1 MGFMDHHLLRTESE
15 VREKRA
21 TTCRKQTHGE
31 EHRTKGSEKES
42 EHRGGDMRGFAR
54 AQRREEEELERKK
67 NAYQEGAGL
76 KWVVGKHCGVFA
88 IEGVL
93 ALHERGA
100 LAYAA
105 RPEKG
110 RGGGCTRRNKSQA
123 II

>member
-1 MGFMDHHLLRTESE
+1 
-15 VREKRA
+15 
-21 TTCRKQTHGE
+21 
-31 EHRTKGSEKES
+31 
-42 EHRGGDMRGFAR
+42 MRGFAR

-110 RGGGCTRRNKSQA
+110 RGKLHTWEEKQGNYLRMTFY
-123 II
+123 

>member
-1 MGFMDHHLLRTESE
+1 
-15 VREKRA
+15 
-21 TTCRKQTHGE
+21 
-31 EHRTKGSEKES
+31 
-42 EHRGGDMRGFAR
+42 MRGFAR

-110 RGGGCTRRNKSQA
+110 RGRGAHVGTKARQLFEDDVLLKRVSERINMMTGA
-123 II
+123 WAE